1 MPSPKFDPAA
11 PCLILAP
18 HLVYPPRTGAN
29 LLIDRTACAL
39 SRFTPYVD
47 VLASDRL
54 VRYQEGREVA
64 CRSFENRMRSKRAA
78 ALRVLARRSH
88 FYLEKFTTPA
98 FRREAL
104 TLLRESAYRTVFCSY
119 ITTARLLTETPG
131 LPAGR
136 RHLIFTHNDE
146 FKWFRDL
153 RRTTANPLGKLA
165 AYFSERWL
173 HGFFRRHARDFLFLH
188 VTEEDRKGYARHY
201 PDHPSL
207 IVPIGV
213 ELPPAPAPPL
223 APDAK
228 RLRLIFVG
236 SLGVKMNRDA
246 LTHFAR
252 RYLPPLRARFG
263 DTLEVIVAGSAPS
276 PAVRTLCREHGWR
289 LHPDVSSEELRSL
302 YKQAT
307 FALLPFPYATG
318 AKLKLLGAL
327 AHGVPFLATEAVRSQ
342 AEACVYPSLIDS
354 DPAAWI
360 DRIETI
366 RHDGLS
372 AAHRDALFAVARTH
386 SWEASVRRMI
396 RVLNRPP
403 TLTSR
408 KSLS

>member
-1 MPSPKFDPAA
+1 MPAPDSEALG

-18 HLVYPPRTGAN
+18 HLMYPTRTGAN
-29 LLIDRTACAL
+29 ILVDRMACAL
-39 SRFTPYVD
+39 SAFTPYVD
-47 VLASDRL
+47 VIASDRI
-54 VRYQEGREVA
+54 VRYRDGREVA
-64 CRSFENRMRSKRAA
+64 CRSFENRHRSKRAA

-88 FYLEKFTTPA
+88 FYIEKFTTPA

-104 TLLRESAYRTVFCSY
+104 ALLRDPAYRTVISSY
-119 ITTARLLTETPG
+119 ITTARLVAETPD

-146 FKWFRDL
+146 FKWFQDL

-165 AYFSERWL
+165 ASFSERWL
-173 HGFFRRHARDFLFLH
+173 HGFFRRFARDFLFVH
-188 VTEEDRKGYARHY
+188 VTEEDREGFARYY

-213 ELPPAPAPPL
+213 ELPPAPAAPLPPN
-223 APDAK
+223 AE
-228 RLRLIFVG
+228 RLRLLFVG

-246 LTHFAR
+246 LIHFAR
-252 RYLPPLRARFG
+252 KYLPPLRARFG
-263 DTLEVIVAGSAPS
+263 DTFEVIVAGSTPV
-276 PAVRTLCREHGWR
+276 PAVRVLCEEHGWR
-289 LHPDVSSEELRSL
+289 LHADVSDDALRRL
-302 YKQAT
+302 YEQAT

-360 DRIETI
+360 DRIEAV
-366 RHDGLS
+366 RS
-372 AAHRDALFAVARTH
+372 AGISTEERTALRAVAERH
-386 SWEASVRRMI
+386 SWHASARTLIEALQR
-396 RVLNRPP
+396 
-403 TLTSR
+403 T
-408 KSLS
+408 